1 MENVNTINQPASSSS
16 SSDTKP
22 SDEKKKKR
30 WTLDDFDIGEWI
42 YAKLSLEL

>member
-30 WTLDDFDIGEWI
+30 WTLDDFDIGE
-42 YAKLSLEL
+42 